1 MLIDIIL
8 STYNGTRYLTGQL
21 ESLFKQTYQDWHLII
36 RDDGSTDDTVEMV
49 KRYAAQFPDRII
61 YIDDHENLGACQ
73 SFAKLLS
80 ETKALYVMFC
90 DQDDV
95 WLPNKIEITLNK
107 MLAMELECGK
117 TTPILVH
124 TDLQVVDSN
133 LKVFDASYWNYR
145 KIDPSRDRLNY
156 LLSQNVVTGCAM
168 MINAALRD
176 KVNHVP
182 PVAIM
187 HDWWLALIAAVFGK
201 IFYISEAT
209 IYYRQHGKNTLGA
222 KKWSWKYC
230 LELFFKYN
238 EVKGR
243 MLKAEQQAKAF
254 LELYQA
260 DNNVSGENKK
270 ILDSY
275 ANLRECNYFYRRY
288 LIFKYKYFKAGLIR
302 NLVMFFLC

>member
-8 STYNGTRYLTGQL
+8 STYNGTRYLTEQL
-21 ESLFKQTYQDWHLII
+21 ESVLKQTYQNWHLIV
-36 RDDGSTDDTVEMV
+36 RDDGSTDDTVEIA
-49 KRYAAQFPDRII
+49 KRYAAQFPGRIT
-61 YIDDHENLGACQ
+61 YIDDRENLGACR

-80 ETKALYVMFC
+80 ETKASYVMFC

-95 WLPNKIEITLNK
+95 WLPHKIEITLNK

-117 TTPILVH
+117 AVPILVH

-133 LKVFDASYWNYR
+133 LKLLDASYWNYR

-156 LLSQNVVTGCAM
+156 LLSQNIVTGCAM
-168 MINAALRD
+168 MINSALRE
-176 KVNHVP
+176 KVKYIP
-182 PVAIM
+182 QEALM
-187 HDWWLALIAAVFGK
+187 HDWWLALIAAVFGR
-201 IFYISEAT
+201 IFHISEAT
-209 IYYRQHGKNTLGA
+209 ICYRQHGKNTLGA
-222 KKWSWKYC
+222 KQWSLGHWV
-230 LELFFKYN
+230 ELLFKYS

-260 DNNVSGENKK
+260 DNISYGDKK
-270 ILDSY
+270 ILDTY
-275 ANLRECNYFYRRY
+275 ANLRKFNYFYRRY
-288 LIFKYKYFKAGLIR
+288 LIFKYKYFKAGFIR

>member
-8 STYNGTRYLTGQL
+8 STYNGARYLPEQL
-21 ESLFKQTYQDWHLII
+21 ESLLKQTCQTWRLII
-36 RDDGSTDDTVEMV
+36 RDDGSTDNTVEIIE
-49 KRYAAQFPDRII
+49 RYAAQFPERITYIEDRG
-61 YIDDHENLGACQ
+61 NLGACQ

-80 ETKALYVMFC
+80 ESKAPYVMFC

-95 WLPNKIEITLNK
+95 WLSHKIEITLNK
-107 MLAMELECGK
+107 MLAMESEHGK

-133 LKVFDASYWNYR
+133 LKVLNASYWNYR

-168 MINAALRD
+168 MINAALRE
-176 KVNHVP
+176 KVNHIP
-182 PVAIM
+182 KESMM
-187 HDWWLALIAAVFGK
+187 HDWWLALIAAVFGR

-209 IYYRQHGKNTLGA
+209 ISYRQHGKNTLGA
-222 KKWSWKYC
+222 KKWSLGHW
-230 LELFFKYN
+230 LELFFKYG

-243 MLKAEQQAKAF
+243 MIKTEQQAKAF
-254 LELYQA
+254 LELYQS
-260 DNNVSGENKK
+260 DNMSNEDKK

-275 ANLRECNYFYRRY
+275 ANLRKFNYFYRRY

-302 NLVMFFLC
+302 NLVMFLLC